1 MDFSRIQ
8 LPQGGPSTP
17 SRSAQNAP
25 GFRDDPA
32 MIRDMLLANPDQLA
46 QLQQSNSALAEAVL
60 SGSLDQF
67 ATVLRRQYAEKHQAE
82 QQKMKLL
89 SSSPFDSE
97 AQRLIAE
104 EIRRKNIEGTKE
116 NRAFVSLDTKC
127 CFYFKLV
134 NFFSQHGGSNRT
146 LARDLRNRD
155 YVVHQLQSQRS
166 SGQSKMQIFFTAFL
180 S

>member
-17 SRSAQNAP
+17 SRSAQNTT
-25 GFRDDPA
+25 GFREDPA

-104 EIRRKNIEGTKE
+104 EIRRKNIEANMELAIEHSPETFGTVIMLYINCKV
-116 NRAFVSLDTKC
+116 NGHPVKVRYSIFYRAFL
-127 CFYFKLV
+127 
-134 NFFSQHGGSNRT
+134 
-146 LARDLRNRD
+146 
-155 YVVHQLQSQRS
+155 
-166 SGQSKMQIFFTAFL
+166 
-180 S
+180 

>member
-116 NRAFVSLDTKC
+116 NRVLVGFLIKKF
-127 CFYFKLV
+127 CF
-134 NFFSQHGGSNRT
+134 
-146 LARDLRNRD
+146 
-155 YVVHQLQSQRS
+155 
-166 SGQSKMQIFFTAFL
+166 
-180 S
+180 